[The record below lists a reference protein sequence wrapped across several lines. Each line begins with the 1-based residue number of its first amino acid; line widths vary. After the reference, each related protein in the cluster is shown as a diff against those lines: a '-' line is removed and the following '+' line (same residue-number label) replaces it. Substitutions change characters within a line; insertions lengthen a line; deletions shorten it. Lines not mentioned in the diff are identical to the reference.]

1 MAETDDSLPG
11 FARFRR
17 VILDRGGATDAASGT
32 SAAAGAAP
40 DSAAPDAEHPTQVQP
55 PGWPHEA
62 GPFDE
67 PPTEPIV
74 LDEEEL
80 PWELRDA
87 APPTGD

>member
-17 VILDRGGATDAASGT
+17 VILDRGEATDTASDTPEAAT
-32 SAAAGAAP
+32 VQ
-40 DSAAPDAEHPTQVQP
+40 AEHSTQVQP

-67 PPTEPIV
+67 PPAEEVV
-74 LDEEEL
+74 LDEDEL

-87 APPTGD
+87 VPPTGD

>member
-17 VILDRGGATDAASGT
+17 VILDRGGATDAASE
-32 SAAAGAAP
+32 SAAPADAE
-40 DSAAPDAEHPTQVQP
+40 PDAEHPTQVQP

-74 LDEEEL
+74 LDEDEL

>member
-1 MAETDDSLPG
+1 MRHPN
-11 FARFRR
+11 RR
-17 VILDRGGATDAASGT
+17 CRRAGT
-32 SAAAGAAP
+32 PVLA
-40 DSAAPDAEHPTQVQP
+40 DAEHPTQVQP

-87 APPTGD
+87 GLDRGLAPKPVDGRMP

>member
-17 VILDRGGATDAASGT
+17 VILDRGGATDAESD
-32 SAAAGAAP
+32 GAAP
-40 DSAAPDAEHPTQVQP
+40 ANATPASATPEAEHPTQVQP

-67 PPTEPIV
+67 PPTEQIV
-74 LDEEEL
+74 LDEDEL

-87 APPTGD
+87 APPTAD